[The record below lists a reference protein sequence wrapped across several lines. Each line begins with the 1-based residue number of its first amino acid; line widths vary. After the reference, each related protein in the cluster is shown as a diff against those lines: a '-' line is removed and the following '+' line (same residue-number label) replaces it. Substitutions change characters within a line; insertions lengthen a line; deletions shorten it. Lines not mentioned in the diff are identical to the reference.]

1 MDIDLVL
8 AIAHHLAV
16 FALVA
21 IFAVEFALI
30 RPGLAQTAV
39 KQLGRIDAVYGAAAG
54 IVIVV
59 GIVRV
64 IFGAKGW
71 SYYADNQMFWG
82 KMTAFLLVGILSVP
96 PTLAIRRWVK
106 GLANDSAYLPPAREI
121 AATRRLI
128 HFQAGLIV
136 LIPVF
141 AAAMARG
148 YGM

>member
-21 IFAVEFALI
+21 IFAVEVALVH
-30 RPGLAQTAV
+30 PGLAAPAIR
-39 KQLGRIDAVYGAAAG
+39 QLGRVDAIYGATAG

-59 GIVRV
+59 GIIRV
-64 IFGAKGW
+64 IFSASGW
-71 SYYADNQMFWG
+71 DYYAGNHMFWG

-96 PTLAIRRWVK
+96 PTLAIRRWAK
-106 GLANDSAYLPPAREI
+106 NLAANSSYVPATTEI
-121 AATRRLI
+121 TASRRFIL
-128 HFQAGLIV
+128 FQAALFA
-136 LIPVF
+136 LIPSF

-148 YGM
+148 YGA

>member
-1 MDIDLVL
+1 MDVDLLL

-16 FALVA
+16 FTLVA

-30 RPGLAQTAV
+30 RPGLVPTTIR
-39 KQLGRIDAVYGAAAG
+39 QLGRTDAVYGASAG
-54 IVIVV
+54 IVILV

-64 IFGAKGW
+64 TFGAKGW
-71 SYYADNQMFWG
+71 DYYAGNHMFWG

-96 PTLAIRRWVK
+96 PTLAIRRWIK
-106 GLANDSAYLPPAREI
+106 GLDQDPAYLPPTGEI
-121 AATRRLI
+121 ASIRRFL
-128 HFQAGLIV
+128 HVQAAFLV
-136 LIPVF
+136 LIPAF